1 VTSLLAL
8 SLGVLWKFSRP
19 DPELLASVRLCQHE
33 ERDLP
38 EVGRTGVKVQC
49 EDLSGRTDGDLTEI
63 LRVVLLVCGRH
74 LAFLTRGGILLHQRV
89 LLDFGVSSDV
99 AGELV
104 VQNGLAKL
112 FDNVGHEVRS
122 IESRSE
128 VVFSEQIDVG
138 LETRALVLGVVNKL
152 HARQVVLHGG

>member
-1 VTSLLAL
+1 
-8 SLGVLWKFSRP
+8 
-19 DPELLASVRLCQHE
+19 
-33 ERDLP
+33 
-38 EVGRTGVKVQC
+38 
-49 EDLSGRTDGDLTEI
+49 
-63 LRVVLLVCGRH
+63 
-74 LAFLTRGGILLHQRV
+74 V
-89 LLDFGVSSDV
+89 LLDFGMSSNV

-112 FDNVGHEVRS
+112 FDDVGHEVRS
-122 IESRSE
+122 IESRGE